1 MITFDRCETLRS
13 KGEQAEQRNQTCVNG
28 SKKDILKCKLI
39 ETDKFLKD
47 VVAGSIIELTELR
60 LTF

>member
-28 SKKDILKCKLI
+28 RKNILKCKLI
-39 ETDKFLKD
+39 ETDKLLKD

-60 LTF
+60 PTF